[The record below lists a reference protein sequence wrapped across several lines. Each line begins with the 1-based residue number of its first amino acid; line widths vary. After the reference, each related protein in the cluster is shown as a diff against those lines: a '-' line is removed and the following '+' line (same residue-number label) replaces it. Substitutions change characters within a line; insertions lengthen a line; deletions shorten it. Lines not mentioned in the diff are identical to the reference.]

1 MFGSPNRRRVVL
13 SLLVLAL
20 AACEREQPTTTAP
33 VATASLMAGSG
44 VGGAFTATG
53 DALATRLGQVAAR
66 LPDGRILIA
75 GGVSGSSR
83 LASAELY
90 DPASGTWSGT
100 ANMTFRRLGH
110 AVAQLTDGRVLV
122 VGGHD
127 ASISCA
133 DAPVGNSAEIY
144 DPATAAWTLTGN
156 LSVNRSSAVAVRLA
170 DGRVLVAGG
179 GDRCGNVR
187 KAAEIFDPSTGA
199 WTRTGDM
206 NVAREA
212 LAAVLLRDGRVLVA
226 GGFGVSPFA
235 SLASAEVFDPAT
247 GTWTQT
253 GSMHDP
259 RMWTFDDMS
268 AGGFLTLLSDGRVF
282 TAGGLN
288 RCGTSASCAIAYLKT
303 AEIYDPATGVWA
315 ATGALTK
322 GRSRHQL
329 ASLPDGRVVVAGGWD
344 GTATVGAAEVFDP
357 AIGAFSAAG
366 TLVTARMDFTA
377 TSLTDGRVLA
387 ADGRSDAFTALKS
400 TELFAVGNHPPVAN
414 AGAAATGTEGTAVS
428 FDGSA
433 SSDPD
438 GDALT
443 YAWDFGDGQSG
454 TGPAPTHVYA
464 DNGSYAV
471 KLTVSD
477 GTLIGIASTTATI
490 ANVAP
495 QVSALA
501 DATLQ
506 PGQTYT
512 ADGSFT
518 DPGADSWN
526 ATVSYGDGSA
536 TEQLALSGTTFSLSH
551 TYPSDQAGP
560 FTVVVTVSDDD
571 GGVGTAQ
578 ASVGVQLN
586 RAPVANAG
594 AAVSGSEGTAVSF
607 DGSASSDPEGTALLY
622 AWNFGDGSLTAT
634 GATVS
639 HVYADNG
646 TYTATLTVS
655 DGSLTG
661 SATTTA
667 TIANVAPSVGA
678 IAGATLQPGGSYAA
692 GGSFT
697 DPGADSW
704 IASVDYGDGSGTQ
717 PLALSGS
724 TFTLGH
730 TYAASGTF
738 TVTVIVVDDDGE
750 SGTSHAT
757 VVVQAPSLTPQQ
769 QVAAVDNMVA
779 DMQSSGVLNPP
790 SANSLSASLDAA
802 IAKLDRGDVSGALND
817 LQVFVSKVQGLV
829 KTGRLTQEE
838 AQPLLDAANAIIAQ
852 LSAGQTSVR
861 HR

>member
-1 MFGSPNRRRVVL
+1 MFGSPNRRRVLL
-13 SLLVLAL
+13 SLLVFAL
-20 AACEREQPTTTAP
+20 AACEREQPAATAP
-33 VATASLMAGSG
+33 VASASLMAGS
-44 VGGAFTATG
+44 GGAFTATG
-53 DALATRLGQVAAR
+53 DPLATRYGQVAVR
-66 LPDGRILIA
+66 LPDNRVLVA
-75 GGVSGSSR
+75 GGVSGSAR

-90 DPASGTWSGT
+90 DPAAGTWSGT

-110 AVAQLTDGRVLV
+110 AVAQLNDGRVLV

-144 DPATAAWTLTGN
+144 NPATATWTLTGN
-156 LSVNRSSAVAVRLA
+156 LSVNRSSAIAVRLA
-170 DGRVLVAGG
+170 DGRVLAAGG

-187 KAAEIFDPSTGA
+187 KAAEIFDPATNA

-212 LAAVLLRDGRVLVA
+212 PAAVLLRDGRVLVA

-247 GTWTQT
+247 GTWTVT

-259 RMWTFDDMS
+259 RMWTFDDIS

-288 RCGTSASCAIAYLKT
+288 RCGTSASCAIAYLQS
-303 AEIYDPATGVWA
+303 AEIYDPATGAWTV
-315 ATGALTK
+315 TGALAK
-322 GRSRHQL
+322 GRSRFQMATL
-329 ASLPDGRVVVAGGWD
+329 SDGRVVAAGGWD
-344 GTATVGAAEVFDP
+344 GTVTVGTAEVYDP
-357 AIGAFSAAG
+357 AIGAFSPAG
-366 TLVTARMDFTA
+366 TLTTARMDFTA
-377 TSLTDGRVLA
+377 TSLADGRVLV

-400 TELFAVGNHPPVAN
+400 AELFAVVDHPPVAN

-433 SSDPD
+433 SSDAD
-438 GDALT
+438 SDALT
-443 YAWDFGDGQSG
+443 FAWDFGDGQSG
-454 TGPAPTHVYA
+454 TGATPTHVYA
-464 DNGSYAV
+464 DNGTYAV

-477 GTLIGIASTTATI
+477 GTLIGIASTSATI

-495 QVSALA
+495 QVAALA

-506 PGQTYT
+506 PGQAYT
-512 ADGSFT
+512 AAGSFS

-526 ATVSYGDGSA
+526 ATVNYGDGSA

-551 TYPSDQAGP
+551 TYPSGQAGP
-560 FTVVVTVSDDD
+560 FTVVVTVADDD

-594 AAVSGSEGTAVSF
+594 AAVSGTEGTAVSF
-607 DGSASSDPEGTALLY
+607 DGSASSDPEGATLLY
-622 AWNFGDGSLTAT
+622 AWNFGDGSPTAT
-634 GATVS
+634 GATVT

-646 TYTATLTVS
+646 AYTVTLTVS

-678 IAGATLQPGGSYAA
+678 IAGATLQPGGAYAA
-692 GGSFT
+692 AGSFT

-704 IASVDYGDGSGTQ
+704 VASVDYGDGSGTQ
-717 PLALSGS
+717 PLALSGN

-738 TVTVIVVDDDGE
+738 TVTVIVADDDGE

-757 VVVQAPSLTPQQ
+757 VVVQAVSLTPEEQI
-769 QVAAVDNMVA
+769 AALGNMVNDLQA
-779 DMQSSGVLNPP
+779 SGVLSPP
-790 SANSLSASLDAA
+790 NSNSLGSSLDGALS
-802 IAKLDRGDVSGALND
+802 KLAGGDVAGAINN
-817 LQVFVSKVQGLV
+817 LQTFVKKVEGLV
-829 KTGRLTQEE
+829 KTGRMTQEE
-838 AQPLLDAANAIIAQ
+838 ANPLLDAANALLAQ
-852 LSAGQTSVR
+852 LSPGVAR
-861 HR
+861 RR